1 MAKKKNLYRMVGILI
16 LACFLGTAFSA
27 VSEAG
32 SKKIVWTWNQ
42 MALGKWCD
50 NELFGKWLPK
60 RMAEATDGRLELHVP
75 INLIPVP
82 EVIHSVRD
90 GVIQGAVAGTPY
102 YSGEWPLGSFHV
114 IPGLLR
120 ADDEY
125 AAVLNNVVWKYWEN
139 SLREKY
145 DIRFMGINHWP
156 SVYVYCKEPLRTVAD
171 FKGKKIRGMGYYDS
185 LAFEGLGAAG
195 MSIPWDEAFMSV
207 QRGVVDG
214 LVTAVVAYESMGFSD
229 YCQYINKWPV
239 HGASCA
245 AMIIVNGKAF
255 DALPED
261 LKPIVKMVL
270 KEAGEKNSDCNEAA
284 VKVSLERLEEK
295 GIEFIEPSKE
305 EFDKCLDKIEFVRK
319 KWIAQCEKA
328 GSPEAAKMLAEIES
342 FLGEY
347 RQNRTN

>member
-1 MAKKKNLYRMVGILI
+1 MAIRKIVSKIIGIFI
-16 LACFLGTAFSA
+16 IVNFMCVFSSTPTQA
-27 VSEAG
+27 ASE
-32 SKKIVWTWNQ
+32 KIVWTWNQ

-50 NELFGKWLPK
+50 NDLFGKWLPK
-60 RMAEATDGRLELHVP
+60 RISEATNGRLEIHVP
-75 INLIPVP
+75 INLVPVP

-114 IPGLLR
+114 IPGILR

-125 AAVLNNVVWKYWEN
+125 AAVLNNVVWKYWEK
-139 SLREKY
+139 SLKEKY

-156 SVYVYCKEPLRTVAD
+156 SVYVYCTKPLRTIDD
-171 FKGKKIRGMGYYDS
+171 FKGKKLRGMGYYDS

-229 YCQYINKWPV
+229 YCKYVNKWPV

-270 KEAGEKNSDCNEAA
+270 KEAGEKNSDCNINA
-284 VKVSLERLEEK
+284 VKESIKRLKEK
-295 GIEFIEPSKE
+295 GIEFIEPSQE
-305 EFDKCLDKIEFVRK
+305 EFDKCLVEIDFVRK
-319 KWIAQCEKA
+319 EWIEKCNKA
-328 GSPEAAKMLAEIES
+328 GSPEAEQMLSEIET
-342 FLGEY
+342 FLSEY
-347 RQNRTN
+347 RKNRKQ